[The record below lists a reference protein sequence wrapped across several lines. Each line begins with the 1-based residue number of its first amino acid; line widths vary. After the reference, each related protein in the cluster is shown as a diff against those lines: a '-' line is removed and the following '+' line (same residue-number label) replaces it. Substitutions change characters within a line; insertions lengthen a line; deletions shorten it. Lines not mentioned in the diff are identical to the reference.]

1 MSTTQPV
8 GFRRLNSS
16 ASSCMAT
23 PGAGH
28 KDVKLVLPDFG
39 KDLSRGRRATYH
51 KASFGEHFMPKR
63 ENARIRAE

>member
-1 MSTTQPV
+1 M
-8 GFRRLNSS
+8 
-16 ASSCMAT
+16 
-23 PGAGH
+23 AGH
-28 KDVKLVLPDFG
+28 KDVKLVLRDFG